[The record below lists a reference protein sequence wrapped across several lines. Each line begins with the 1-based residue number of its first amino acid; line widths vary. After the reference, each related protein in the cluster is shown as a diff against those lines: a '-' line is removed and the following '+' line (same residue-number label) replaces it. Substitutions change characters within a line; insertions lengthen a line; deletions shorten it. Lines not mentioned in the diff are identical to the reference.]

1 MSGLSIGRGF
11 AAITLL
17 AAFISPAAAER
28 ASDALVMPDPAET
41 AAPADASFASACQAS
56 ARERFGQERAMFA
69 RPSHTARDGTS
80 IVRMDVMVAGEPFR
94 AVCTRDRAGGAIET
108 AVFAG
113 PGDESGPRVIV
124 LGGTPA
130 PGPRPAAGSTGPY
143 FILRDPSRGDGN
155 IYYGGGYDS
164 GYQPGLGWA
173 DTARDG
179 SLSGRGRHDCRD
191 CRIATVNGTRVIV
204 REDGTVVAVTNNRRF
219 VERVPG
225 SSAPF
230 ATGGMASPGI
240 GNFPPAMVRSGS
252 IGVRSGGART
262 IGSFG
267 R

>member
-11 AAITLL
+11 AAITLF

-28 ASDALVMPDPAET
+28 ASDALVPDPAET

-69 RPSHTARDGTS
+69 RPSHTTRDGTS

-94 AVCTRDRAGGAIET
+94 AVCTRDRAGGAVET

-113 PGDESGPRVIV
+113 PGDETGPRVIV
-124 LGGTPA
+124 LGGTPT
-130 PGPRPAAGSTGPY
+130 PGPQPVAEPTR
-143 FILRDPSRGDGN
+143 FVLRDPSRGTGDNEILYQGG
-155 IYYGGGYDS
+155 YGGYL
-164 GYQPGLGWA
+164 PGLWGP
-173 DTARDG
+173 DG
-179 SLSGRGRHDCRD
+179 GTGGRSFDHRSCIGCRV
-191 CRIATVNGTRVIV
+191 AVVNGSRVIITS
-204 REDGTVVAVTNNRRF
+204 DGTVVAVLNNNRRF

-252 IGVRSGGART
+252 IGVRSGGVRGF
-262 IGSFG
+262 GSFG